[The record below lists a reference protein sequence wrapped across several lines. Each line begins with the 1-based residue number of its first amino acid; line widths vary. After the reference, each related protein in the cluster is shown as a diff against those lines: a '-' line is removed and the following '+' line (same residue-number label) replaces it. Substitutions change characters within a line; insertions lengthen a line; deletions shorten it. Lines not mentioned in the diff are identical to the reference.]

1 MALLVLMVCVKLKIN
16 ISIKQ
21 DQQDFLVSIK
31 ITWRQWM
38 EVPFG
43 ILIHRNITHRSH
55 ENSMFCSYNNTIIG
69 KKQAFIML
77 GTSVSLIYLNFQ
89 PWYKKTT
96 TLQQL
101 YITTHWVQKED
112 STTPKKTHC
121 PKNDHKLF
129 QWLIHW
135 IVISPILLNLL
146 TMGPIL

>member
-1 MALLVLMVCVKLKIN
+1 
-16 ISIKQ
+16 
-21 DQQDFLVSIK
+21 
-31 ITWRQWM
+31 
-38 EVPFG
+38 
-43 ILIHRNITHRSH
+43 
-55 ENSMFCSYNNTIIG
+55 
-69 KKQAFIML
+69 ML
-77 GTSVSLIYLNFQ
+77 ETSVSLIYLNFQ

-101 YITTHWVQKED
+101 YIITHWVQKED

-121 PKNDHKLF
+121 LKNDHKLF